1 MTHKLHTKLALNHIA
16 SNDTASLFLSN
27 IKSIG
32 AYSLLV
38 TMFALFTMTAS
49 ITAAQAEIVD
59 LSNPDPLIQFAGQDA
74 SWLRPPNFD
83 QVVRSMDK
91 RLINC
96 TYYIDGDDLKP
107 CGRRVFKMVFSLSV
121 DKQGG
126 IRNVKVIE
134 SSGMKTI
141 DAAFARELKRA
152 RFKPFLI
159 KGKAVEGMVEIP
171 IVFTTP

>member
-1 MTHKLHTKLALNHIA
+1 MIRKRHTKLALNHIA
-16 SNDTASLFLSN
+16 SNKTASHFLTN
-27 IKSIG
+27 IKSIST
-32 AYSLLV
+32 YSLL
-38 TMFALFTMTAS
+38 TTLFALFTITVS
-49 ITAAQAEIVD
+49 ITPAQAELVD
-59 LSNPDPLIQFAGQDA
+59 LSSPEPVIQFAGQDA

-152 RFKPFLI
+152 RFKPFLR
-159 KGKAVEGMVEIP
+159 KGKAVEGRVDIP
-171 IVFTTP
+171 IVFRAP